1 MYEET
6 LREVMRFL
14 KQWKIKNVTSGDAEF
29 MIQLWVRKYGD
40 SKESLNN
47 FYKGYTKSIGL
58 GNPWKSEGD
67 FSPRTREKGVI
78 DMKDLFIQ

>member
-6 LREVMRFL
+6 LREVMTFL
-14 KQWKIKNVTSGDAEF
+14 KQWRIKSVTSGDAEF

-67 FSPRTREKGVI
+67 FK
-78 DMKDLFIQ
+78 

>member
-6 LREVMRFL
+6 LREVMTFL
-14 KQWKIKNVTSGDAEF
+14 KQWRIKSVTTDDAEF

-47 FYKGYTKSIGL
+47 FYKGYTNSIGL
-58 GNPWKSEGD
+58 GNPWKGARD
-67 FSPRTREKGVI
+67 FK
-78 DMKDLFIQ
+78 